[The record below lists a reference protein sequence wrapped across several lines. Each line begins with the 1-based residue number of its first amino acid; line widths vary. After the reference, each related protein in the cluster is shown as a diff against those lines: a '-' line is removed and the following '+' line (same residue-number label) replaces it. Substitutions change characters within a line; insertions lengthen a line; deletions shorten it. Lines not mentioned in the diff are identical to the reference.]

1 MTKHYTMNINQK
13 EEFRYQYAGMAL
25 QAFIT
30 NNEFM
35 SSVKRIAD
43 EVQMDFKEAA
53 ASVAVE
59 FADALIAELD
69 GKDKP

>member
-1 MTKHYTMNINQK
+1 MNITQK
-13 EEFRYQYAGMAL
+13 QEFRYQYAGMAL
-25 QAFIT
+25 QAIIT
-30 NNEFM
+30 NSEFM
-35 SSVKRIAD
+35 DSVKRISD

-69 GKDKP
+69 RKDKP